1 MKKLFVGIC
10 AMALVMAA
18 CQQSDGFKVEG
29 IADGFNEGDTL
40 YFYDEMGSEQPSD
53 TIVVRDGKFALE
65 GPVDSVKLCSVV
77 AADGSAGAIFFK
89 EKGDIAIVLSRNNPP
104 KVSGTKANNAWQEV
118 SDLQTEY
125 SAKFESLTTPLYRDE
140 LDETQRQQI
149 IASYQAVEREMVEKI
164 LDVADANL
172 DNALGYFVLTSMADS
187 EVLTPDRLK
196 DMIGRM
202 PAEYQQ
208 RKEITDIL
216 DVLKAS
222 ENTTVG
228 KTMPDFTLPTPDG
241 QQLSA
246 LGEVAKNKVTIL
258 DFWAKW
264 CGPCCDEMPSMVALY
279 EKYKDK
285 GLGIL
290 GISLDT
296 DKDSWV
302 EGITGMNM
310 TWPQVSELKGWK
322 SDIVELY
329 QVNAIPYTVIVDQ
342 KGTILDKGLRAESL
356 EIFVEEAL
364 K

>member
-1 MKKLFVGIC
+1 MKKTFVGLC
-10 AMALVMAA
+10 AMALALAA
-18 CQQSDGFKVEG
+18 CQPDGYRVNGVAEGFK
-29 IADGFNEGDTL
+29 DGDTL
-40 YFYDEMGSEQPSD
+40 YYFKTMGAPEPTD
-53 TIVVRDGKFALE
+53 TIVLKNGKFKLE
-65 GPVDSVKLCSVV
+65 GPADSVTLASVV
-77 AADGSAGAIFFK
+77 SADGSAGALFFTERGNIDVTVTK
-89 EKGDIAIVLSRNNPP
+89 NGLP
-104 KVSGTKANNAWQEV
+104 KIGGTKSNDAWQEV
-118 SDLQTEY
+118 NDLQAQYTV
-125 SAKFESLTTPLYRDE
+125 KFDSIMAPVYLGEESE
-140 LDETQRQQI
+140 VTQQEVMEQYQI
-149 IASYQAVEREMVEKI
+149 IEREMIGKI
-164 LDVADANL
+164 IDIAERNL
-172 DNALGYFVLTSMADS
+172 DNELGYFVVTSMAGGRDM
-187 EVLTPDRLK
+187 EVERLK
-196 DMIGRM
+196 ELIENM
-202 PAEYQQ
+202 PAEYQE
-208 RKEITDIL
+208 RKEVAEIL
-216 DVLKAS
+216 KQIRGAEAL
-222 ENTTVG
+222 TRG
-228 KTMPDFTLPTPDG
+228 KVMPDFTMTTPDG
-241 QQLSA
+241 QELNA
-246 LGEVAKNKVTIL
+246 LAEVAKNKITIL